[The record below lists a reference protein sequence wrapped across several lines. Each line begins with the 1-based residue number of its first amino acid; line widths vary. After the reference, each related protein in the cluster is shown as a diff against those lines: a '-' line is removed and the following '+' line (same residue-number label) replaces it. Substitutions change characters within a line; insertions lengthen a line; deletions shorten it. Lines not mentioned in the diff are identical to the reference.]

1 MTTHPTPTPRTHRA
15 DPDPLMAQADG
26 MTRCTCGRLLAEVG
40 TIQDRHW
47 LHVEEPWAAQ
57 AAPDAALR
65 EDDLDMVLSLVGPDA
80 LARLQRHGFTV
91 AALTPLAEEKE

>member
-1 MTTHPTPTPRTHRA
+1 
-15 DPDPLMAQADG
+15 MAQADG

-47 LHVEEPWAAQ
+47 LHVEEPWAAE

-65 EDDLDMVLSLVGPDA
+65 ERSPRGSC
-80 LARLQRHGFTV
+80 GGW
-91 AALTPLAEEKE
+91 